1 MPDRIDSSAVAGW
14 LLSISEEEFA
24 QLREAFLR
32 ALTDEQLRETLRSIR
47 GEAERRGLIGRRAE
61 SGGSAQDAPD
71 AQQSREPQP

>member
-47 GEAERRGLIGRRAE
+47 GEAERRGLVGRRTE
-61 SGGSAQDAPD
+61 SGNSSQDVPAE
-71 AQQSREPQP
+71 QQNPEPQP